1 LRTSGTVRADR
12 VSMEEY
18 LVLELKDELGF
29 EPPTP
34 SYDAGFSM

>member
-1 LRTSGTVRADR
+1 
-12 VSMEEY
+12 MEEY